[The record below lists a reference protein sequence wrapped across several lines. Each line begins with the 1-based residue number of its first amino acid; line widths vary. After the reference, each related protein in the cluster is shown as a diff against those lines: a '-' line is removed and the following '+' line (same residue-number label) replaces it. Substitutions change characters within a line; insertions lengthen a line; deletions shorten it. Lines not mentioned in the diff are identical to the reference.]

1 MKPVSSDHPQG
12 LRTVGLWIVLA
23 MIVWIFA
30 FRHFLF
36 GGLVLLEDAI
46 PYYHHIKYF
55 LTYLGEGVYP
65 LWSPDWS
72 CGAGNEFFL
81 RRMGSYNPFLLILL
95 AIYKIG
101 VPFSAAYRIYL
112 VLYYFTG
119 ALGFYA
125 AAHQLLRNQSASYL
139 AFLLFLFSAIGTR
152 IFDSYILLTAVPAI
166 WFFFFLISFHQHPSR
181 RAMLGMTFTLMI
193 ILTTYIPFYFLTGV
207 ILFVISIAVL
217 NPRQIGEFLG
227 RLWEF
232 FRRRPGFTAFC
243 AGIFLVSMIPGLMLF
258 RHGGGGEMVMP
269 GRHAQTAEHTE
280 KNVLS
285 VDAKTITDWALPEEL
300 MYSSFFNTDLRR
312 LVFAT
317 CYIPFFAYI
326 LFFLGAF
333 TRLSRMTIFFVLW
346 GLCFLIISMPHA
358 TPIYFFLNEHIF
370 FFKYFRNLHFF
381 LWIYLLPIF
390 FLMISGQ
397 FRQIITEEPRSK
409 FWLALTGGVHAGYG
423 LYMLLYEKQIITT
436 YLALAMSCIFFLW
449 YFRRGTL
456 FPGKGPT
463 AAAIALL
470 VLVSLQPLETYS
482 YLRGNSEQTTDIYP
496 YDYASREFTFT
507 TLKGKSA
514 DIYYGSP
521 WYHFLLQNVNYQVVM
536 EYLYPKLLLYDR
548 VEWVDEAKLKEE
560 AALIAEAKENE
571 EKLDTQGFSL
581 KRIEAALALRK
592 NIAFVVDDSAVKEMP
607 PEAEK
612 AADQYLIVTGNS
624 KVFEVLDYHANG
636 VRFKTN
642 FRSPKFLV
650 YHDNFHSGW
659 RGAIN
664 GQPLKI
670 YRANLSFKGM
680 WLPAGKNTVELR
692 FEDRGKYIFNFSLLG
707 LFAAV
712 FIWLIVLWRPGA
724 ERQGD

>member
-1 MKPVSSDHPQG
+1 MKTVPSDHPQG
-12 LRTVGLWIVLA
+12 LRTVALWIVLA

-30 FRHFLF
+30 FRDFLF
-36 GGLVLLEDAI
+36 GDLILLEDAI

-55 LTYLGEGVYP
+55 LTYLGEGIYP

-72 CGAGNEFFL
+72 CGAANEFFL

-95 AIYKIG
+95 AIYKTGIS
-101 VPFSAAYRIYL
+101 FSVAYRIYL
-112 VLYYFTG
+112 VLYYFIG

-125 AAHQLLRNQSASYL
+125 TAHQLLRNHFASYL
-139 AFLLFLFSAIGTR
+139 AFVLFLFSAIGTR

-166 WFFFFLISFHQHPSR
+166 WFFFFLISFHQQPSR
-181 RAMLGMTFTLMI
+181 RGMLGMVFALMI
-193 ILTTYIPFYFLTGV
+193 VLTTYIPFYFLTGV
-207 ILFVISIAVL
+207 IFFGMSVAVVE
-217 NPRQIGEFLG
+217 PRQIGE
-227 RLWEF
+227 LWGKLWAF
-232 FRRRPGFTAFC
+232 CRRRPGFMVFC
-243 AGIFLVSMIPGLMLF
+243 AAILVVAMIPGLMLF
-258 RHGGGGEMVMP
+258 RHGGGGEMAMP
-269 GRHAQTAEHTE
+269 GRHAQAEE

-285 VDAKTITDWALPEEL
+285 VDPKAITDWAMPEEL

-312 LVFAT
+312 IAFAA
-317 CYIPFFAYI
+317 CYIPFVAYI

-333 TRLSRMTIFFVLW
+333 SRLSRMTIVLVLW
-346 GLCFLIISMPHA
+346 GLFFLIIGMPYA
-358 TPIYFFLNEHIF
+358 TPIYFFLNEHVF

-381 LWIYLLPIF
+381 VWIYLFPIL
-390 FLMISGQ
+390 FLLLSGQ
-397 FRQIITEEPRSK
+397 FRQIIEEEPRSK
-409 FWLALTGGVHAGYG
+409 FWLILTVVVHAGYG

-436 YLALAMSCIFFLW
+436 YLTLALSFIFFFW

-463 AAAIALL
+463 AGAMALL
-470 VLVSLQPLETYS
+470 VLVSLQPLEVYS
-482 YLRGNSEQTTDIYP
+482 YLRGNSEQTTDLYP

-521 WYHFLLQNVNYQVVM
+521 WYHFLLQNVNYHVVM

-548 VEWVDEAKLKEE
+548 VEWVDEKKLKEE
-560 AALIAEAKENE
+560 AALIAEVKENE
-571 EKLDTQGFSL
+571 EKPDTQGFSL

-592 NIAFVVDDSAVKEMP
+592 NIAFVVDEAAVKEMP

-612 AADQYLIVTGNS
+612 AADQFLIVTGNS
-624 KVFEVLDYHANG
+624 KVFEVLDYHANA
-636 VRFKTN
+636 VSFRTH

-659 RGAIN
+659 RGTIN

-680 WLPAGKNTVELR
+680 WLPAGKNIVELR
-692 FEDRGKYIFNFSLLG
+692 FEDRRKYFFNFSLLG

-712 FIWLIVLWRPGA
+712 FVWLIVLWRPGA